1 MSDAQCNAKSDDAVL
16 YEVTGGAAVLTI
28 NRPTTLNALDLP
40 TLDALE
46 RQFRRAEA
54 DPAVKAIVFTGA
66 GKAFVAGGD
75 IADLNSRDGL
85 AHYLEFGER
94 IHAVFRA
101 IEALDKPTIAAVN
114 GWALGGG
121 TELLLCTDLR
131 VVARSAM
138 LGLPEITLGLFPG
151 AGGSQRLLRQ
161 VSPCKARELMFLGE
175 RISATEAE
183 RIGLVNAVVDDGEAL
198 NAALEMAGKLAT
210 KSAMTLKLLKRT
222 LRDGAEMPPSAALR
236 HEQAM
241 IGLVLDSRDAHEG
254 CAAFLEKRPAAFEGR

>member
-1 MSDAQCNAKSDDAVL
+1 MSDEAVTYDL
-16 YEVTGGAAVLTI
+16 HGAAAVLTI
-28 NRPTTLNALDLP
+28 NRPKTLNALDLP

-46 RQFRRAEA
+46 AQVRRAAA
-54 DPAVKAIVFTGA
+54 DPAVAALVFTGA

-75 IADLNSRDGL
+75 IADLDSRQGL

-94 IHAVFRA
+94 IHAVFSA
-101 IEALDKPTIAAVN
+101 VEALDKPTIAAVN

-151 AGGSQRLLRQ
+151 AGGSQRLMRQ
-161 VSPCKARELMFLGE
+161 VSPCMARELMFLGE
-175 RISATEAE
+175 RITADEAH
-183 RIGLVNAVVDDGEAL
+183 RIGLVNRVVDDGTAL
-198 NAALEMAGKLAT
+198 DAALGIAVKLAA
-210 KSAMTLKLLKRT
+210 KSPMTLKLLKRT
-222 LRDGAEMPPSAALR
+222 LRDGAEMPPAAALR

-241 IGLVLDSRDAHEG
+241 IGLVLDSRDSHEG
-254 CAAFLEKRPAAFEGR
+254 CRAFLEKRPAAFTGA